1 MHLVIL
7 ELCGYDS
14 GYKYAFVR
22 SASHGF
28 ESHSS
33 DNLVML
39 NATPRGEPRWIQREI
54 NEMTAEVLSFP
65 RGRPWI
71 LFEYVNVQED
81 SDMSVL

>member
-1 MHLVIL
+1 MLS
-7 ELCGYDS
+7 YDPHRMDLRVT
-14 GYKYAFVR
+14 A
-22 SASHGF
+22 
-28 ESHSS
+28 SS
-33 DNLVML
+33 DNLGL

>member
-1 MHLVIL
+1 MDTSMLS
-7 ELCGYDS
+7 YDPHRMDLRVT
-14 GYKYAFVR
+14 A
-22 SASHGF
+22 
-28 ESHSS
+28 SS